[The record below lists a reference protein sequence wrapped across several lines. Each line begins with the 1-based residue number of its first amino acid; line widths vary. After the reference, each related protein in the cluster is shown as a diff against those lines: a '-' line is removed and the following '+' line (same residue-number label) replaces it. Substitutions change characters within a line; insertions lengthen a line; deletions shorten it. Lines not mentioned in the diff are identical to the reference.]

1 MKIIINKA
9 SKRFHRLSCSL
20 FWLALSVGMTNNL
33 AFAQETL
40 MQHKAAGLYQD
51 QLDLPALAM
60 ASAQHS
66 LVLDVVLAG
75 DRLVA
80 VGERGHILYS
90 DDHGENW
97 QQAQVDSRAQLNA
110 VFFIDDNT
118 GWAVGED
125 ALIVKTTDGGV
136 SWHKQ
141 FDDRDAEVRGPLLD
155 IYFKNAE
162 QGFAIGVFNKLYFT
176 DDGGE
181 NWQNWQQHADNL
193 DEWHFFS
200 MAVVSG
206 HNTESSSG
214 NRSIYLTSE
223 AGLLFRSTDGGE
235 NFSPLQTDH
244 DGSFHGV
251 LVKRDST
258 GKDILLA
265 FGVGGKLFSSIDS
278 GNSWLEIATGIE
290 SGLAGGSWLSD
301 GSALIVG
308 ADGVMLKVSS
318 DLKRVAKYQ
327 RDNGL
332 PLNNVMQS
340 GPDSL
345 VVVGLGGIQKMSLTE
360 LVAPAIKRVSSSAE
374 VQHD

>member
-9 SKRFHRLSCSL
+9 SKRFNRLSCSL
-20 FWLALSVGMTNNL
+20 FWLVLSVGITNNL
-33 AFAQETL
+33 AFAQETRI
-40 MQHKAAGLYQD
+40 QNKATGLYQD

-60 ASAQHS
+60 ASVPQS
-66 LVLDVVLAG
+66 LLLDVVLAG
-75 DRLVA
+75 DRLIA

-110 VFFIDDNT
+110 VFFIDDKT

-125 ALIVKTTDGGV
+125 ALIVQTTDGGV

-176 DDGGE
+176 DNGGE
-181 NWQNWQQHADNL
+181 NWQNWQQHADNV

-200 MAVVSG
+200 MAVTTA
-206 HNTESSSG
+206 HNAENSSG
-214 NRSIYLTSE
+214 KSSIYLTSE

-265 FGVGGKLFSSIDS
+265 FGVGGKLFSSTDS
-278 GNSWLEIATGIE
+278 GNNWLEISAGIK
-290 SGLAGGSWLSD
+290 SGLAGGSWLAD

-332 PLNNVMQS
+332 PLNNVMQT

-345 VVVGLGGIQKMSLTE
+345 VLVGLGGIQRMLLTE
-360 LVAPAIKRVSSSAE
+360 LVAPAIKRVSSSTE

>member
-9 SKRFHRLSCSL
+9 SKRFNRLSFSI
-20 FWLALSVGMTNNL
+20 FWLVLSVGMTNNL
-33 AFAQETL
+33 AFAQEVL
-40 MQHKAAGLYQD
+40 MQNKAVGLYQD
-51 QLDLPALAM
+51 QLDLPVLTM
-60 ASAQHS
+60 ASAQQS
-66 LVLDVVLAG
+66 LLLDTAFAGERIVV
-75 DRLVA
+75 

-125 ALIVKTTDGGV
+125 ALIVQTTDGGV

-176 DDGGE
+176 DNGGE

-193 DEWHFFS
+193 DEWHFFA
-200 MAVVSG
+200 MAVTTG
-206 HNTESSSG
+206 HNAENSSG
-214 NRSIYLTSE
+214 NSSIYLTSE
-223 AGLLFRSTDGGE
+223 AGLLFRSIDGGE
-235 NFSPLQTDH
+235 SFSPLKTDH

-251 LVKRDST
+251 LVKRDSS
-258 GKDILLA
+258 GKIILLA
-265 FGVGGKLFSSIDS
+265 FGVGGKLFSSTDS
-278 GNSWLEIATGIE
+278 GNSWLEISTGIE

-345 VVVGLGGIQKMSLTE
+345 VLVGLGGIQKVLLTE
-360 LVAPAIKRVSSSAE
+360 LVAPAIKRVSSSTE